1 MTSSMLVLREF
12 EQLEVTLPDSA
23 YALLRDRY
31 AGRLDITHTERRGV
45 YRLAARDY
53 VGRIALPGGML
64 LVIQPKVPVSNLFYM
79 LCYHAGPVHFYTPP
93 VTLADTGDIFSI
105 VICALVEQV
114 EGLLRQGL
122 YRSYIPREQDMPMVR
137 GRIALDA
144 QLRRYGQLRHRHI
157 CRYAE
162 LTTDTAENRVVAA
175 TLRCLPPLFESG
187 GPEHLARRVRALLDR
202 FEGVSVTGRGAALA
216 ELRSVTTHRL
226 NAAYGPVLALCR
238 LVLSGL
244 APGEAPGPHAF
255 ASFLV
260 NMPGLFEGFL
270 TAKLRALLPSHGLR
284 VVAQRN
290 DYLDTGRR
298 VGIRPDVL
306 VYPRTGG
313 SPLLVLDAKYR
324 RIEDA
329 TAGLNPDLY
338 QLSAY
343 LDRYGLTRGML
354 VYPGTHRHSNPES
367 RAGNSTAV
375 GHGDISTDIHED
387 MPVSGGEG
395 TQAGVGTGMCTE
407 LRLAGTNKRLYL
419 AKLDLGAPGPAQLE
433 RHCLTLAGQVAALA
447 LGSGLSMRPGHGAL
461 TDDG

>member
-1 MTSSMLVLREF
+1 MTDSMLILREF

-31 AGRLDITHTERRGV
+31 AGRLDITPTERRGV

-53 VGRIALPGGML
+53 VGRIALPGGTL

-93 VTLADTGDIFSI
+93 VTLAGTGDIFSI
-105 VICALVEQV
+105 VIAALVEQV

-122 YRSYIPREQDMPMVR
+122 YRSYIPREQDLPVVR

-144 QLRRYGQLRHRHI
+144 QLRRYGHLRHRHI

-202 FEGVSVTGRGAALA
+202 FEGVSITGRGAALA

-238 LVLSGL
+238 LVLSRL

-284 VVAQRN
+284 VVAQQN

-306 VYPRTGG
+306 VYRHTGG
-313 SPLLVLDAKYR
+313 PPLLVLDAKYR

-354 VYPGTHRHSNPES
+354 VYPGTHSNPES
-367 RAGNSTAV
+367 RAGNSTAP
-375 GHGDISTDIHED
+375 GHTDIRAYIHKD
-387 MPVSGGEG
+387 MPVSGDEG
-395 TQAGVGTGMCTE
+395 TKTSVGTGMYTE

-419 AKLDLGAPGPAQLE
+419 AKLDLDAPGPAQLE

-447 LGSGLSMRPGHGAL
+447 LGSGSSLSMHSGHGAL
-461 TDDG
+461 TDDS